1 MLILSVEI
9 DIKAFY
15 KARGNKFFR
24 LCYTNNVG
32 DIFISVGKG
41 LLLVTFWL
49 FLARYLLKDF
59 TILKWLVKTTGINL
73 QNTLATLLIL
83 SGVYILLGLGLRKW
97 QVRYSVYIS
106 MVLKQ
111 LEDLGYVARQVLEM
125 PFTHDEVNACRNGD
139 VEINPEFL
147 GILLENEPSGG
158 YDSFNLE
165 LLVISSIKQ
174 QEIAN
179 YLGIKLTDDFVEF
192 LELMESLRIVTVA
205 DVKY

>member
-1 MLILSVEI
+1 MAMGLI
-9 DIKAFY
+9 A
-15 KARGNKFFR
+15 
-24 LCYTNNVG
+24 LCC
-32 DIFISVGKG
+32 
-41 LLLVTFWL
+41 WL
-49 FLARYLLKDF
+49 FLASYLLKDF
-59 TILKWLVKTTGINL
+59 TMLKWVVSIGFNI
-73 QNTLATLLIL
+73 QVGVATSLIL

-111 LEDLGYVARQVLEM
+111 LEDLGYVARQVLEI

-147 GILLENEPSGG
+147 NMLLENEPSGN

-179 YLGIKLTDDFVEF
+179 HLGIKLTDDFVEF
-192 LELMESLRIVTVA
+192 LELMENLRIVNVA